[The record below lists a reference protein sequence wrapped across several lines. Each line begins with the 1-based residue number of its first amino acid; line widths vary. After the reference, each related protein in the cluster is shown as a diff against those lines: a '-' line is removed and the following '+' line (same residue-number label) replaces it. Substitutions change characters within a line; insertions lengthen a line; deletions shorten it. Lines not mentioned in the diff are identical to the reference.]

1 MITIIH
7 IPIVVLTIV
16 LLVGL
21 WLTRHI
27 WTDKKHW
34 WTYAVVG
41 GIGLG
46 GAVIVFHAVDR
57 HHERKK
63 IVELQNKIEDA
74 TRRLDRIIEKLQER
88 ALEEA
93 QREIEG
99 IENVNNPHT
108 SPLPVGEGTAE

>member
-7 IPIVVLTIV
+7 ILIVVLMIMS
-16 LLVGL
+16 LVGL
-21 WLTRHI
+21 WLTRHV

-41 GIGLG
+41 GIALC
-46 GAVIVFHAVDR
+46 GAVVVFHAVDR

-74 TRRLDRIIEKLQER
+74 ARRLDRILEKLQGRE
-88 ALEEA
+88 LEEVK
-93 QREIEG
+93 EKS
-99 IENVNNPHT
+99 N
-108 SPLPVGEGTAE
+108 

>member
-7 IPIVVLTIV
+7 IPIVVLTIM

-27 WTDKKHW
+27 WTDKKYW

-41 GIGLG
+41 GIALG
-46 GAVIVFHAVDR
+46 GAAIVFHAADR
-57 HHERKK
+57 NHERKK

-74 TRRLDRIIEKLQER
+74 ARRLDRILEKLQER
-88 ALEEA
+88 ELEEVKV
-93 QREIEG
+93 RS
-99 IENVNNPHT
+99 N
-108 SPLPVGEGTAE
+108 